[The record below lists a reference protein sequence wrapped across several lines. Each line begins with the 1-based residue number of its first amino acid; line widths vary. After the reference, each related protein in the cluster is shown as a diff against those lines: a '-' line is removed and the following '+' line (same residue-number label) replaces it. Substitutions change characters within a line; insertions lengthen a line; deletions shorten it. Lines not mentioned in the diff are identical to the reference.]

1 MKNTDIYDSDLNT
14 VLDKA
19 SNEDLEPLVEYLSK
33 KFSCDLVVDAV
44 YKEHSPNHSRYS
56 DLIAKEIREM
66 GGNSFMNMFRGFEG
80 PSYHEMVCDVASKL
94 KANYDKN
101 DSIESIEDA
110 MFEVI
115 LAKALEKM
123 TDEEKRLLLKEM
135 GGKSNVN
142 IALLSTK
149 SFIQLFRSGGFGS
162 YKMTLIIANQMSRAL
177 LGRGLMFATNTA
189 LVKSASLLTGPF
201 ALAVTGVWTAIDMSG
216 PAYKVTIPCV
226 IHVAM
231 LRKKVNRKRFKFW

>member
-1 MKNTDIYDSDLNT
+1 MKNTNIYDSNLNT
-14 VLDKA
+14 VLNKA
-19 SNEDLEPLVEYLSK
+19 SNEDLGPLVEYLSK
-33 KFSCDLVVDAV
+33 KFSCELVVSKV
-44 YKEHSPNHSRYS
+44 YEKHSPNHSKYA

-66 GGNSFMNMFRGFEG
+66 GGNSFMNMFRSFEG
-80 PSYHEMVCDVASKL
+80 PSYHEIVCDVASKL

-101 DSIESIEDA
+101 GSIESIEDTI
-110 MFEVI
+110 FEVI
-115 LAKALEKM
+115 LTKALEKM
-123 TDEEKRLLLKEM
+123 TNEEKQLLLKEI
-135 GGKSNVN
+135 GGKSNIN

-149 SFIQLFRSGGFGS
+149 SFMTLFRSGGFAS
-162 YKMTLIIANQMSRAL
+162 YQMTLIIANQMSRML

-201 ALAVTGVWTAIDMSG
+201 AFAVAGAWTAIDMSG

-231 LRKKVNRKRFKFW
+231 LRKKINQKRFKFW